1 MIVYDVF
8 KNEFIDDTEMDP
20 IAPPERYIVPQ
31 NVASLIY
38 FASKYLAQQISD
50 NGKENKNAEP

>member
-31 NVASLIY
+31 NEASLLY
-38 FASKYLAQQISD
+38 FALMYLAQQIAN
-50 NGKENKNAEP
+50 NGRRNKNAEP